1 MVAAC
6 GQHQDLVLVL
16 RDDLRVVVGMPPE
29 PGHQLVIFL
38 LRDIPVVAVIPESIL
53 IFIEHL
59 CLYRRKDLISPR
71 FSANVKPDDRMFF
84 PVISLF
90 VGIKG
95 SEYGPVFHVV
105 PIDDQALRVHAG
117 RLAEKWGSA
126 K

>member
-16 RDDLRVVVGMPPE
+16 RDDLRVVVGMSSE
-29 PGHQLVIFL
+29 PGHQLIVFL

-59 CLYRRKDLISPR
+59 RLHRRKDLISPR
-71 FSANVKPDDRMFF
+71 FSVDVKTDDRMFF

-105 PIDDQALRVHAG
+105 PIDDQTLRVHAG
-117 RLAEKWGSA
+117 CLAEKRGSA